1 MADSRKFPVMLIVAL
16 IVVGLILAGGVSYF
30 IATKVIT
37 TKSDAKGREPGT
49 FVKLGDAKE
58 GLVINIGGV
67 NSGRYLKISMILEL
81 KPDKKEQ
88 VSGGKTATPEEIRAQ
103 DAVIQL
109 LRMQKVEDFEPGK
122 QERLKEAIKAEVNRV
137 LGDER
142 VYEVYITNFVLQ

>member
-1 MADSRKFPVMLIVAL
+1 MADNRKFPVMLIVAL

-37 TKSDAKGREPGT
+37 TKGDVKGREPGT
-49 FVKLGDAKE
+49 FIKVGDAKE

-67 NSGRYLKISMILEL
+67 NSGRYLKIAIILEL

-88 VSGGKTATPEEIRAQ
+88 ASGGKTATPEEIRAQ